1 MLFFEVGNEHK
12 DIQPCTGE
20 KKKKNYVAE
29 VWALQRTYSAV
40 RLTSAAV
47 WSLVSSRDM

>member
-1 MLFFEVGNEHK
+1 MNRKIYSPVH
-12 DIQPCTGE
+12 GE
-20 KKKKNYVAE
+20 KKKTYLAE

>member
-1 MLFFEVGNEHK
+1 MNRKIYSCVH
-12 DIQPCTGE
+12 GE
-20 KKKKNYVAE
+20 KKTYVAE
-29 VWALQRTYSAV
+29 VWALQRTHSAV